1 MMWRSPSAVY
11 EGLTSYFL
19 AGRSSAGWCAES
31 RRSLARFFMG
41 MLFAHIMGCR
51 IFGTANFEE
60 VADYCVDI
68 FLNGILLTSEA
79 KDKENQRGLARD

>member
-11 EGLTSYFL
+11 EGLTSYF
-19 AGRSSAGWCAES
+19 GRAVERGLVRGEPPV
-31 RRSLARFFMG
+31 LARFFMG
-41 MLFAHIMGCR
+41 MLFAHIMGRR